1 MRPEKSR
8 PGRPCGE
15 QREKPPE
22 KSVSLLGLAL
32 LVLVGIALNELFRL
46 AGRALDLP
54 WDVLRLWF
62 GLSLA
67 VLAGA
72 LAVFFL
78 WSRRR
83 SRFHREAV
91 ALLPLIETD
100 VDAYIA
106 GYEGMKRRWK
116 GAFYQRYICL
126 NLVAGYHDRED
137 FETAARLL
145 REAASYG
152 LPGIARTVWASDLA
166 MTAFRCEQWEEGLAV
181 MAQEQAAL
189 RKMEA
194 VDDAGTAAVR
204 AVLSLYV
211 LIAEGRREEACQA
224 LPQAE
229 ALAGSSRTQKSL
241 SHIRSVLA
249 RTEKNGVSG
258 PRTGSDK
265 EMPCEYFHNFSAN

>member
-1 MRPEKSR
+1 
-8 PGRPCGE
+8 
-15 QREKPPE
+15 
-22 KSVSLLGLAL
+22 
-32 LVLVGIALNELFRL
+32 
-46 AGRALDLP
+46 
-54 WDVLRLWF
+54 
-62 GLSLA
+62 
-67 VLAGA
+67 
-72 LAVFFL
+72 
-78 WSRRR
+78 
-83 SRFHREAV
+83 
-91 ALLPLIETD
+91 
-100 VDAYIA
+100 
-106 GYEGMKRRWK
+106 MKRRWK